1 MHSGYCLAE
10 LVNSFSIEFL
20 QSAVL
25 GAEEGSDRAVKQRL
39 WALDVLP
46 LWRDK
51 VFNPREL
58 EKGLAE
64 QFKVENQRTGG
75 SLWLHVPLCIPVC
88 FLTAQTL
95 ELSD

>member
-10 LVNSFSIEFL
+10 LVNSFGIEFL

-46 LWRDK
+46 LRRDK
-51 VFNPREL
+51 VFNP
-58 EKGLAE
+58 
-64 QFKVENQRTGG
+64 ENLKRG
-75 SLWLHVPLCIPVC
+75 
-88 FLTAQTL
+88 
-95 ELSD
+95 